1 MSERNDPS
9 TIAHAHAIRRSAQ
22 SWEIRITSGPA
33 DVDGKLAKK
42 TLTVSARSP
51 GRLLVGTS
59 EACDL
64 RLVDRRISRR
74 HLALETTEEG
84 LRVTDLGSTNGTW
97 VAGLRVKEAFCQGGE
112 VIAIGDT
119 TLAVDVG
126 QTVVDA
132 PDVRMSFGPLV
143 GASLAMRRLYRTCDV
158 LAASLAPLVIEGEV
172 GTGKMLLAEA
182 IHLASTRAK
191 GPFIVVEGA
200 RAEEITTD
208 GGVAAL
214 AEAKGG
220 VLFVS
225 AIEAAPLD
233 VQAALAKLATDAAG
247 HDVRFVASTRENLDR
262 LVERG
267 AFREELARALVTRI
281 ELPPL
286 RERRGDIAL
295 LVERFCKDLGAMSA
309 SIPARKLADLN
320 RHDFPGNVREL
331 RRTVANLVADAGAEI
346 GPGAIERS
354 GDTAPSPVELGVE
367 ISYRDILEE
376 RPPFAEAKQRV
387 LDRFTD
393 AYVTVVVAAHG
404 GHVARAAAAS
414 GLAPRY
420 FNLLRA
426 RSRAR

>member
-1 MSERNDPS
+1 MVLMSERADPS
-9 TIAHAHAIRRSAQ
+9 TIAHAPAIKKSTQ
-22 SWEIRITSGPA
+22 SWDVRVTSG
-33 DVDGKLAKK
+33 DGPKK

-59 EACDL
+59 DACDL

-74 HLALETTEEG
+74 HLALEATEDG
-84 LRVTDLGSTNGTW
+84 LRVTDLGSKNGTF
-97 VAGLRVKEAFCQGGE
+97 VAGLRVKEAWCQGGE

-126 QTVVDA
+126 SSVVDA
-132 PDVRMSFGPLV
+132 PDVRMAFGPLV

-158 LAASLAPLVIEGEV
+158 LAASLAPLVIEGEL

-182 IHLASTRAK
+182 LHLASARK
-191 GPFIVVEGA
+191 EGPFLVVEGA
-200 RAEEITTD
+200 RAADVGSE
-208 GGVAAL
+208 AL

-225 AIEAAPLD
+225 AIEEAPLD
-233 VQAALAKLATDAAG
+233 AQAELAKVAASAASA
-247 HDVRFVASTRENLDR
+247 DVRFIASTRDNLDR

-267 AFREELARALVTRI
+267 TFREELARVLATRI

-295 LVERFCKDLGAMSA
+295 LVERFCKDLGATSA
-309 SIPARKLADLN
+309 AIPPRKLADLN
-320 RHDFPGNVREL
+320 KHDFPGNVSEL
-331 RRTVANLVADAGAEI
+331 RRTVATLLADSGAPIANEHV
-346 GPGAIERS
+346 
-354 GDTAPSPVELGVE
+354 DTTDAADPLKLGVE
-367 ISYRDILEE
+367 VSFRDILEE
-376 RPPFAEAKQRV
+376 RPPFADAKQRL
-387 LDRFTD
+387 LDRFAD

-404 GHVARAAAAS
+404 GHIARAAAAS

-426 RSRAR
+426 KSRAR